1 MHPKQ
6 IESILPGRLNAI
18 SVNGDIGFAL
28 KRFKRMQKD
37 SNVILECYE
46 RKFFTKPSVSNR
58 KKMDIAKYNQDN
70 LILMPLK
77 LPLPLS
83 AWLQ

>member
-6 IESILPGRLNAI
+6 IDSILPGRLNSI
-18 SVNGDIGFAL
+18 LVNGDLTFAL

-46 RKFFTKPSVSNR
+46 RKFFVKPSVATR
-58 KKMDIAKYNQDN
+58 KQMDIAKFKQSKN
-70 LILMPLK
+70 LG
-77 LPLPLS
+77 
-83 AWLQ
+83 

>member
-6 IESILPGRLNAI
+6 IDSILPGRLNSI
-18 SVNGDIGFAL
+18 LVNGDLTFAL

-46 RKFFTKPSVSNR
+46 RKFHLKPSVANR
-58 KKMDIAKYNQDN
+58 KKMDIAKFKQSKN
-70 LILMPLK
+70 LG
-77 LPLPLS
+77 
-83 AWLQ
+83 

>member
-6 IESILPGRLNAI
+6 IDSILPGRLNSI
-18 SVNGDIGFAL
+18 LVNGDLTFAL

-46 RKFFTKPSVSNR
+46 RKFYVKPSVKNR
-58 KKMDIAKYNQDN
+58 KQLALAKF
-70 LILMPLK
+70 
-77 LPLPLS
+77 
-83 AWLQ
+83 LQQKESEKG

>member
-18 SVNGDIGFAL
+18 AVNGDIAFAL

-37 SNVILECYE
+37 SGVILECYE
-46 RKFFTKPSVSNR
+46 RKFYVKPSVSNR
-58 KKMDIAKYNQDN
+58 KKMDVAKFKQSKE
-70 LILMPLK
+70 IK
-77 LPLPLS
+77 
-83 AWLQ
+83 

>member
-6 IESILPGRLNAI
+6 IEAILPGRLNAI
-18 SVNGDIGFAL
+18 LVNGDITFAL

-46 RKFFTKPSVSNR
+46 RKFYVKPSVAHR
-58 KKMDIAKYNQDN
+58 KKMDVAKFKQSKENQ
-70 LILMPLK
+70 
-77 LPLPLS
+77 
-83 AWLQ
+83 